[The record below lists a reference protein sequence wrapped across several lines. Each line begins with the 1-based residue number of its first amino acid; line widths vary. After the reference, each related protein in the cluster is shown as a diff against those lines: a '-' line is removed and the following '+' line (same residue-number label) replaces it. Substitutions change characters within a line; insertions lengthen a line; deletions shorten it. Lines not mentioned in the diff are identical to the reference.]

1 MAEYFPDPT
10 TYSRDTVHA
19 ELGGLTVEEALLT
32 GQEPGDIWK
41 GIVAHNPQMP
51 AKFR

>member
-32 GQEPGDIWK
+32 GQEPGDIWE